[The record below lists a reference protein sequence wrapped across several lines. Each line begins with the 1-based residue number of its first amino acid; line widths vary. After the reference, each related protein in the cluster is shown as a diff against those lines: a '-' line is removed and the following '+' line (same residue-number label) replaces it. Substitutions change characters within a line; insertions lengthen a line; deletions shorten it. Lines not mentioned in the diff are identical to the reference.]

1 MKKLYSVTNFS
12 QGINEYVP
20 QGAADIQNFDITN
33 DGALVTRDGWGGS
46 SYTESLGGI
55 DSGDTPL
62 QVFFAGGSS
71 RKMFVQTNKNIYYRS
86 GSDAFTAVTNN
97 TSLDT
102 AALNVACSERWS
114 IVVADNNRV
123 FLTNT
128 QANGQ
133 LWLDTSGTPTLYKW
147 GVDAPTPDSGTSWD
161 IDYTYD
167 SGSSARLEKGI
178 YAFAFAFELRHGGMS
193 PLSNRIIATVPEDK
207 NQVKITMTDIGAPTT
222 WEAGIDKQ
230 ITGLAVYRTDKG
242 TTVSFSD
249 AEGYEE
255 TLAKSAPL
263 KYAGSLPISYS
274 LGYFTNGTLSYG
286 ISRLAGQL
294 EGSAKPP
301 NLLTNITLYGG
312 RIWGCVNGTDELR
325 FSALDETAAP
335 LYDIFP
341 DEDAV
346 VPHIIYTRDKITG
359 IGASRDYLAV
369 FSPNSIQLVRG
380 QGVISGIYG
389 KQQPGTDLDL
399 SQYLTSMGAKN
410 DHCVAEALGN
420 VYFYSADDQ
429 RIYSID
435 KDGNVSWISQPV
447 QGLLDSLEEETNSSI
462 DQVVSDG
469 GMVYVVRVNAD
480 LTTTLKYDIMR
491 NRWTHYNLGS
501 VARVTPLASNPS
513 DFTGFQAGIYGLRRD
528 SVDREVVR
536 MFVGGVTSDN
546 DGPITPVYESQ
557 EFNFPRIT
565 RLDSVRVGVESST
578 TVVLTVTTDGAQR
591 TLPTSGTLTLNGNN
605 NYTVRT
611 FARGYKHQVKFQLTG
626 AQTVRFFELQFRS
639 R

>member
-1 MKKLYSVTNFS
+1 
-12 QGINEYVP
+12 
-20 QGAADIQNFDITN
+20 
-33 DGALVTRDGWGGS
+33 
-46 SYTESLGGI
+46 
-55 DSGDTPL
+55 
-62 QVFFAGGSS
+62 
-71 RKMFVQTNKNIYYRS
+71 
-86 GSDAFTAVTNN
+86 
-97 TSLDT
+97 
-102 AALNVACSERWS
+102 
-114 IVVADNNRV
+114 
-123 FLTNT
+123 
-128 QANGQ
+128 
-133 LWLDTSGTPTLYKW
+133 
-147 GVDAPTPDSGTSWD
+147 
-161 IDYTYD
+161 
-167 SGSSARLEKGI
+167 
-178 YAFAFAFELRHGGMS
+178 
-193 PLSNRIIATVPEDK
+193 
-207 NQVKITMTDIGAPTT
+207 
-222 WEAGIDKQ
+222 
-230 ITGLAVYRTDKG
+230 
-242 TTVSFSD
+242 
-249 AEGYEE
+249 
-255 TLAKSAPL
+255 
-263 KYAGSLPISYS
+263 
-274 LGYFTNGTLSYG
+274 
-286 ISRLAGQL
+286 
-294 EGSAKPP
+294 
-301 NLLTNITLYGG
+301 
-312 RIWGCVNGTDELR
+312 
-325 FSALDETAAP
+325 
-335 LYDIFP
+335 
-341 DEDAV
+341 
-346 VPHIIYTRDKITG
+346 
-359 IGASRDYLAV
+359 
-369 FSPNSIQLVRG
+369 
-380 QGVISGIYG
+380 
-389 KQQPGTDLDL
+389 
-399 SQYLTSMGAKN
+399 MGAKN